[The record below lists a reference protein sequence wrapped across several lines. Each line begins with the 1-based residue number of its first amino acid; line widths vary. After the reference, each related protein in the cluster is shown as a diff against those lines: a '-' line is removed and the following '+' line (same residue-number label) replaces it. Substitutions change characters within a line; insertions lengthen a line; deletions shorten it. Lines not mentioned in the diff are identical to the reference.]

1 MKTTVKCMFMVS
13 LFLVTLV
20 MAQPAFSYISEV
32 GEVMIIS
39 GDVCACDASGS
50 GIQIDTDGGIVTV
63 YGKGPVWYWDQQD
76 VALPEVGEWVSIQAY
91 EITFS
96 DGTTKLVAMSID
108 IGDEEVVH
116 IDLRDEDGTPLWRQ
130 HGKNI
135 SRDQAQTQAQPIA
148 QTQVQTQARNGVH
161 WSE

>member
-1 MKTTVKCMFMVS
+1 MKTTFKCLFMAA

-32 GEVMIIS
+32 GEVMTIT
-39 GDVCACDASGS
+39 GDVYECDATGS
-50 GIQIDTDGGIVTV
+50 GIQIDTSDGIVTV
-63 YGKGPVWYWDQQD
+63 YGKGPVWYWEQQG
-76 VALPEVGEWVSIQAY
+76 VEFPEVGEWVSIEAY

-108 IGDEEVVH
+108 IGDEGIE
-116 IDLRDEDGTPLWRQ
+116 LRDEDGTPLWRQ

-135 SRDQAQTQAQPIA
+135 FQNQAQTQTQPIA
-148 QTQVQTQARNGVH
+148 QTQVQTQARNGSCR
-161 WSE
+161 SE